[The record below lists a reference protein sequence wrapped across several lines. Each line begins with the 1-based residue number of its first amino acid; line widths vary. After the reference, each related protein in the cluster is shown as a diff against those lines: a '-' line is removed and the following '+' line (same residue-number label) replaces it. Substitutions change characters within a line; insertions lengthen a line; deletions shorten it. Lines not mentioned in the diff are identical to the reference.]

1 MDHPDLR
8 HRFHAALYGSGV
20 LQTRRLRDDEHP
32 VYDPFAMATQRQGVR
47 VLANPLSVKEN
58 RYHRILI

>member
-1 MDHPDLR
+1 MMN
-8 HRFHAALYGSGV
+8 
-20 LQTRRLRDDEHP
+20 TP

-58 RYHRILI
+58 RYQLDF